1 MTSVLTSS
9 QDWTEFVDFYGKAVK
24 NGTLFEQTGSLPSQV
39 PSRRMELI
47 CRGPIRYTGHGC
59 AAAGDRRASL
69 GAGGS
74 LPGRRA
80 ERIRSDRRR

>member
-47 CRGPIRYTGHGC
+47 CRGPIRYTARLRC
-59 AAAGDRRASL
+59 SRRSTRFA
-69 GAGGS
+69 
-74 LPGRRA
+74 RRWRVA
-80 ERIRSDRRR
+80 PRPTR